1 MQRLEQRFS
10 PNKSLFAIQSIHGE
24 MHLKNFSLNGFCVKS
39 PVFLGKGAEFTLDL
53 SGLIHD
59 QHMKFLG
66 VISVQVRWGVPESDD
81 EYILGTMI
89 NGLSDQHRELIFQ
102 NLLAVAQR
110 QLSVAG

>member
-1 MQRLEQRFS
+1 M
-10 PNKSLFAIQSIHGE
+10 
-24 MHLKNFSLNGFCVKS
+24 KS